1 MIAMSITHGRR
12 INTHVY
18 LGNAYGGASFKN
30 IAQVMIERGVTAMPV
45 IDKEHHVIGVVSE
58 SDLLIKEEQER
69 RPRRRSRAKARAR
82 TAEELMTSPAITVSP
97 ETGVVRAARLL
108 DRHRVK
114 RLPVIDPAGR
124 LVGIVSR
131 RDLLRVFTRPD
142 DDIRDEITEEIFEY
156 LLRTNPG
163 RVTVEVNDGI
173 ATLNGRLERRLVRP
187 ATAATVDGV
196 VDVVD
201 RLNNDQDTSRNIDDH
216 SASGRQGA

>member
-1 MIAMSITHGRR
+1 MTRR
-12 INTHVY
+12 TVADVMTRSVVS
-18 LGNAYGGASFKN
+18 AYRGASFKN

-69 RPRRRSRAKARAR
+69 RPRRRSRVKARAR
-82 TAEELMTSPAITVSP
+82 TAEELMTSPAITVDP

-114 RLPVIDPAGR
+114 RLPVVDPAGR

-142 DDIRDEITEEIFEY
+142 DDIRDEITEEIFEC

-163 RVTVEVNDGI
+163 RVTVQVNDGI
-173 ATLNGRLERRLVRP
+173 ATLNGRLERRLVPLARRL
-187 ATAATVDGV
+187 AATVDGV

-201 RLNNDQDTSRNIDDH
+201 RLNNDQDMSRNIDDH